1 MFKTKRK
8 AASLSKPLGASKKPK
23 SAKLPDNPVP
33 AAAGAFPI
41 VGIGASAG
49 GLEAI
54 EQFLKNVPSPSGMA
68 FVIVQHLDPTH
79 KGIMP
84 ELLQRMTK
92 MKVFQVKDRM
102 PVRPD
107 CVYVIPPNKDLSILH
122 GVLHLLDPAAPRGLR
137 LPIDFFLRSLAEDQ
151 RERGVGVILSGMG
164 SDGTLG
170 LKAIKEQAGV
180 VLVQEPDSAKFDGMP
195 RSAIDA
201 GLADIVAPAE
211 ELPARLLEYLRHAPL
226 LTRPTAI
233 EADAAASSQLEKI
246 LLLLRGQTGH
256 DFSLYKRNTLYRRIE
271 RRMGLHQIGK
281 LSHYVRYLREN
292 PQEGDLLFKE
302 LLIGV
307 TSFFREPAAWAQL
320 RDELLP
326 PLLAGR
332 QDGSTLRAWVA
343 GCSTGE
349 EAYTLAIVFKEA
361 LEQLKPRAH
370 LSLQIFA
377 TDIDRDAVDRAR
389 QGFYPASIA
398 ADVSPERRRRFFR
411 KEAHGYR
418 VAKEIRELVVFAP
431 QSLILEPPFT
441 KLDLLTCRNLL
452 IYLTPE
458 LQKKVFPLFHYSLNP
473 GGVLLLGSAETAT
486 GFAELFTPCAG
497 RNQFYH
503 RNQSVPT
510 AGLLNFPAPF
520 SKPPL
525 AAPRLAGQEMPP
537 SPPKLQELAEQW
549 LLQTQSPAAVL
560 VNDAGDILFISGRT
574 GRYLEPAAGKA
585 NWNLFVMA
593 PESLRLPL
601 TAAFAKARRQKT
613 PVPVRSLPVGENGGR
628 HFVDLTVTFLQQ
640 PEALRGLAM
649 IVFTEVIALLPA
661 AKTKGGKPVPPGRRV
676 RELEQELQQTRE
688 EVQNTREEMQT
699 SQEELK
705 SINEEMQSTNEEL
718 QSMNEELNTSKE
730 EMQSLNEELQ
740 TVNAELQ
747 SKVEDLSTASND
759 MKNLLNSTEIATLF
773 LDGELRVRRFT
784 EQATKIIKLI
794 PGDVGRPVTDLASDL
809 IYPELAADAREV
821 LRMLVPVEKPLTTRD
836 DRWFAMR
843 LMPYRT
849 LDDRIDGV
857 VITFADITKTK
868 RKEAA
873 LAKANDL
880 LRLAV
885 VVRDSHDAITVQ
897 DLEGRIIAWNP
908 GAVRLYGW
916 SEAEAL
922 AMNVRDRILPAE
934 REHALAKLVQ
944 LSRAEILAPYPTRRL
959 AKDGSVREVSI
970 ISTALVNEAG
980 QMYAIATTERAQEIS
995 IVQTN

>member
-1 MFKTKRK
+1 M
-8 AASLSKPLGASKKPK
+8 
-23 SAKLPDNPVP
+23 
-33 AAAGAFPI
+33 
-41 VGIGASAG
+41 
-49 GLEAI
+49 
-54 EQFLKNVPSPSGMA
+54 
-68 FVIVQHLDPTH
+68 
-79 KGIMP
+79 
-84 ELLQRMTK
+84 
-92 MKVFQVKDRM
+92 
-102 PVRPD
+102 
-107 CVYVIPPNKDLSILH
+107 
-122 GVLHLLDPAAPRGLR
+122 
-137 LPIDFFLRSLAEDQ
+137 
-151 RERGVGVILSGMG
+151 
-164 SDGTLG
+164 
-170 LKAIKEQAGV
+170 
-180 VLVQEPDSAKFDGMP
+180 VLVQEPASAKFDGMP

-201 GLADIVAPAE
+201 GLADIVAPAQ
-211 ELPARLLEYLRHAPL
+211 ELPARLLEYLRQAPL

-233 EADAAASSQLEKI
+233 EVDAAASSQLEKI

-593 PESLRLPL
+593 RESLRLPL

-718 QSMNEELNTSKE
+718 NTSKE

-821 LRMLVPVEKPLTTRD
+821 LRTLVAVEKPLTTRD
-836 DRWFAMR
+836 GRWFAMR

-897 DLEGRIIAWNP
+897 DLAGRIIAWNS

-934 REHALAKLVQ
+934 RPNALAKLVQ
-944 LSRAEILAPYPTRRL
+944 LSRSEILSPYPTRRL
-959 AKDGSVREVSI
+959 AKDGAVREVSI

-980 QMYAIATTERAQEIS
+980 QVYAIATTERAQGATS
-995 IVQTN
+995 PS